1 MSSILNMEW
10 SVVRS
15 QTPRIKRPC
24 QRCGFVKPFGS
35 TGKFRLNANGSQ
47 LDAWLIYRCDDCG
60 SRWNRAIF
68 ERRAVSS
75 LSAELMEALQRNDEG
90 VAFSFACNTTGRGGG
105 KGDADFS
112 LKRRMVAGDCADA
125 CKVALTIL
133 NSDHVQV
140 RLDKVLA
147 KGLGLSR
154 NRVLLLVE
162 QGSLKFPMNNGKI
175 LKRRVPDKLCIE
187 LCIGLASDRSVF
199 WNYLVSTD

>member
-24 QRCGFVKPFGS
+24 QRCGFLQPFGS

-47 LDAWLIYRCDDCG
+47 LDAWLIYRCDVCG

-90 VAFSFACNTTGRGGG
+90 VAFTFACNATERGGG
-105 KGDADFS
+105 KG
-112 LKRRMVAGDCADA
+112 
-125 CKVALTIL
+125 ALI
-133 NSDHVQV
+133 S
-140 RLDKVLA
+140 A
-147 KGLGLSR
+147 
-154 NRVLLLVE
+154 
-162 QGSLKFPMNNGKI
+162 
-175 LKRRVPDKLCIE
+175 
-187 LCIGLASDRSVF
+187 
-199 WNYLVSTD
+199 

>member
-1 MSSILNMEW
+1 
-10 SVVRS
+10 
-15 QTPRIKRPC
+15 
-24 QRCGFVKPFGS
+24 
-35 TGKFRLNANGSQ
+35 
-47 LDAWLIYRCDDCG
+47 
-60 SRWNRAIF
+60 
-68 ERRAVSS
+68 
-75 LSAELMEALQRNDEG
+75 MEALQRNDEG
-90 VAFSFACNTTGRGGG
+90 VAFTFTCNTTGRGGG

-162 QGSLKFPMNNGKI
+162 QGSLRFPMNNGKI

-187 LCIGLASDRSVF
+187 LCIGPASDRSVF